1 MSLIRA
7 AVASP
12 VIGIHG
18 IAVLVLIEGI
28 EVALRDLLEF
38 ISSVGFKYYLAAIT
52 IYILSTL
59 AWAFR
64 WWFILRRVGSPSS
77 LKDVYIAIMGGI
89 LVNNIS
95 PSLKMGGEGFRAAWL
110 WIKHKVPIDRSIL
123 TIFYERLMEAPAV
136 IIVLGIVVAGGI
148 FDNFKSSLI
157 WGLGIGMAGSGF
169 LESIKKNLRDVR
181 TRLRTDVKVLVKD
194 KPLTLTASSIA
205 VLIWI
210 QDVFRFYL
218 IGLAVGIHLTIPEAA
233 LLSIGYL
240 LFGLAPTPAGVGF
253 VEGGLTS
260 ILVGLG
266 YPVDKA
272 GLLVIGE
279 RLISSVISSS
289 IGFALV
295 TASGG
300 IQAFKL
306 AMKIAKEIRTQRV

>member
-1 MSLIRA
+1 M
-7 AVASP
+7 
-12 VIGIHG
+12 
-18 IAVLVLIEGI
+18 IEGI
-28 EVALRDLLEF
+28 AAALRDLQGF
-38 ISSVGFKYYLAAIT
+38 MSGVGFKYYLAAIT
-52 IYILSTL
+52 IYILSTF

-64 WWFILRRVGSPSS
+64 WWFILKRVGSPSS
-77 LKDVYIAIMGGI
+77 IKDVYIAIMGGI

-136 IIVLGIVVAGGI
+136 VMVLGIVLVGGV

-157 WGLGIGMAGSGF
+157 WALGLGMAGSGF
-169 LESIKKNLRDVR
+169 IESTKKILRDVR
-181 TRLRTDVKVLVKD
+181 MRLRTDAKILVRD

-205 VLIWI
+205 VLIWL

-218 IGLAVGIHLTIPEAA
+218 IGLAVGIHLSIPEAA

-240 LFGLAPTPAGVGF
+240 VFGLGPTPAGVGF

-279 RLISSVISSS
+279 RLISSVIASG
-289 IGFALV
+289 IGFILV

-300 IQAFKL
+300 IHAFKL
-306 AMKIAKEIRTQRV
+306 AMEVARKTELRERGDIGDS

>member
-1 MSLIRA
+1 M
-7 AVASP
+7 
-12 VIGIHG
+12 
-18 IAVLVLIEGI
+18 IEG
-28 EVALRDLLEF
+28 VAAAFRDLQGF
-38 ISSVGFKYYLAAIT
+38 MIGVGFKYYLAAIT
-52 IYILSTL
+52 IYILSTF

-64 WWFILRRVGSPSS
+64 WWFILKRVGSPSS
-77 LKDVYIAIMGGI
+77 IKDVYIAIMGGI

-136 IIVLGIVVAGGI
+136 VLVLSIVFVGGV

-157 WGLGIGMAGSGF
+157 WALGLGMAGSGF
-169 LESIKKNLRDVR
+169 IESTKKIWRDVR
-181 TRLRTDVKVLVKD
+181 MRLRTDAKILVRD
-194 KPLTLTASSIA
+194 KPLTFVASSIA
-205 VLIWI
+205 VLIWL

-218 IGLAVGIHLTIPEAA
+218 IGLAVGIHLSIPEAA

-240 LFGLAPTPAGVGF
+240 VFGLGPTPAGVGF

-279 RLISSVISSS
+279 RLISSVIASS
-289 IGFALV
+289 IGFILV

-300 IQAFKL
+300 IHAFKL
-306 AMKIAKEIRTQRV
+306 AMEVARKTKLRERGDIGDS

>member
-1 MSLIRA
+1 M
-7 AVASP
+7 
-12 VIGIHG
+12 
-18 IAVLVLIEGI
+18 IEGI
-28 EVALRDLLEF
+28 EAALRDLQGF
-38 ISSVGFKYYLAAIT
+38 MSGVGFKYYLASIT
-52 IYILSTL
+52 IYILSTF

-64 WWFILRRVGSPSS
+64 WWFILKRIGSPSS
-77 LKDVYIAIMGGI
+77 IKDVYIAIMGGI

-136 IIVLGIVVAGGI
+136 VMVLGIVLVGGV

-157 WGLGIGMAGSGF
+157 WALGLGMAGSGF
-169 LESIKKNLRDVR
+169 IESTKKILRNAR
-181 TRLRTDVKVLVKD
+181 IRLRTDAKILVKD
-194 KPLTLTASSIA
+194 KLLTLTASSIA
-205 VLIWI
+205 VLIWL

-218 IGLAVGIHLTIPEAA
+218 IGLAVGIHLSIPEAA

-240 LFGLAPTPAGVGF
+240 VFGLGPTPAGVGF

-279 RLISSVISSS
+279 RLISSVIASS
-289 IGFALV
+289 IGFILV

-300 IQAFKL
+300 IHAFKL
-306 AMKIAKEIRTQRV
+306 AMEVARKTELRERGNIGDS